1 MVGVRLDHKTRQRQI
16 VEAAR
21 ELIAA
26 GGVDRLTTRALAEK
40 VGVSEAAVYRHVRS
54 KEEVLLLLVDEIRDS
69 LFRAIS
75 RATSSDT
82 TAHEKLEHL
91 LRLHLSYVELRRGI
105 SFVVI
110 TEAMQFQEPKVR
122 AAGRKLIEDY
132 LQLVEGIVSEGIARG
147 EIAESVNP
155 AVAATMFFGMIQT
168 TVTRWLYDAIAH
180 PLTENTAELWRSFK
194 SVVELGA
201 TQAQAKSVA

>member
-1 MVGVRLDHKTRQRQI
+1 MVGKRLDHETRQRQI

-26 GGVDRLTTRALAEK
+26 GGADNLTTRALAEK
-40 VGVSEAAVYRHVRS
+40 VGVSEAAVYRHVRD

-75 RATSSDT
+75 RATSSDR
-82 TAHEKLEHL
+82 TAHEKLERL

-110 TEAMQFQEPKVR
+110 TEAMQFQGPKVR

-147 EIAESVNP
+147 EIAKSVNP
-155 AVAATMFFGMIQT
+155 TVAATMFFGMIQT

-194 SVVELGA
+194 SVVELGP
-201 TQAQAKSVA
+201 TQARAKSVA

>member
-1 MVGVRLDHKTRQRQI
+1 MVGIRLDHKTRQRQI

-21 ELIAA
+21 GLIAA

-69 LFRAIS
+69 LFSAIS
-75 RATSSDT
+75 RATSSDR
-82 TAHEKLEHL
+82 TAHEKLERL

-110 TEAMQFQEPKVR
+110 TEAMQFQGPKVR
-122 AAGRKLIEDY
+122 AAGRALIEDY
-132 LQLVEGIVSEGIARG
+132 LRLVEGIVSEGIARG
-147 EIAESVNP
+147 EIAKSVNP

-180 PLTENTAELWRSFK
+180 PLTENTSELWRSFK
-194 SVVELGA
+194 SVVELGP

>member
-1 MVGVRLDHKTRQRQI
+1 MVGIRLDHKTRQRQI

-69 LFRAIS
+69 LFSAIS
-75 RATSSDT
+75 RATSSDR
-82 TAHEKLEHL
+82 TAHEKLERL

-110 TEAMQFQEPKVR
+110 TEAMQFQGPKVR
-122 AAGRKLIEDY
+122 AAGRALIEDY

-147 EIAESVNP
+147 EIAKSVNP

-180 PLTENTAELWRSFK
+180 PLTENTSELWRSFK
-194 SVVELGA
+194 SVVELGP

>member
-1 MVGVRLDHKTRQRQI
+1 M
-16 VEAAR
+16 
-21 ELIAA
+21 
-26 GGVDRLTTRALAEK
+26 
-40 VGVSEAAVYRHVRS
+40 
-54 KEEVLLLLVDEIRDS
+54 
-69 LFRAIS
+69 
-75 RATSSDT
+75 
-82 TAHEKLEHL
+82 
-91 LRLHLSYVELRRGI
+91 
-105 SFVVI
+105 I

-147 EIAESVNP
+147 EIAKSVNP

-180 PLTENTAELWRSFK
+180 PLTENTSELWRSFK
-194 SVVELGA
+194 SVVELGP

>member
-1 MVGVRLDHKTRQRQI
+1 MVGIRLDHKTRQRQI

-69 LFRAIS
+69 LFSAIS
-75 RATSSDT
+75 RATSSDR
-82 TAHEKLEHL
+82 TAHEKLERL

-110 TEAMQFQEPKVR
+110 TEAMQFQGPKVR
-122 AAGRKLIEDY
+122 AAGRALIEDY
-132 LQLVEGIVSEGIARG
+132 LRLVEGIVSEGIARG
-147 EIAESVNP
+147 EIAKSVNP

-180 PLTENTAELWRSFK
+180 PLTENTSELWRSFK
-194 SVVELGA
+194 SVVELGP